1 MKIVSSGILAAGLS
15 VAIPAVLILV
25 SKLST
30 SGDKLGTDRHTDR
43 GQVCTDIVR
52 MCNMG
57 QLKHTTDLVSSTKET
72 R

>member
-1 MKIVSSGILAAGLS
+1 MRIVSSGILAAGLS

-30 SGDKLGTDRHTDR
+30 SGDKLGTDRHTD
-43 GQVCTDIVR
+43 GVQV
-52 MCNMG
+52 CNMG
-57 QLKHTTDLVSSTKET
+57 QLKHTTDLVSSTRET